1 MMEIQS
7 MFKTGLNNR
16 LINFGVI
23 FIVIYFRDVLQHVNI
38 TNFSSSWNDGM
49 AFAALIHSFYPKS
62 FDYSKLDPKRRRANF
77 TLAFGVAE

>member
-1 MMEIQS
+1 MEIQS

-49 AFAALIHSFYPKS
+49 AFACTHPQLLPQNPLITPNWIPNA
-62 FDYSKLDPKRRRANF
+62 DEPILR
-77 TLAFGVAE
+77 